1 MFLSRSCKE
10 CHRNIR
16 AVEHKKYLG
25 KGSYRENLSAHG
37 RLTEPTCL
45 RLPANFRVFRP
56 WSRTAELCVDFN
68 PEQHMHPW
76 NAWLIQASSPTLK
89 TCNGAKFFRL
99 EGTTQT
105 RHPVHPNSSHQ
116 IVCARFGR
124 RLT

>member
-68 PEQHMHPW
+68 PEQHEAPLECVAYTSKQSNFKSMQWCQVLPTWRHYTDP
-76 NAWLIQASSPTLK
+76 SS
-89 TCNGAKFFRL
+89 GA
-99 EGTTQT
+99 
-105 RHPVHPNSSHQ
+105 P
-116 IVCARFGR
+116 
-124 RLT
+124 